1 MTAATS
7 PWTPPSL
14 AERAA
19 RAYTSLVLVDMQN
32 DTCAPGFEAERRGR
46 DLTAVRTAAPADGEA
61 ARGGARSRA
70 HGHPCRLR
78 QPRGPLSGEDG
89 AWLEQRRKA
98 DTIGLW
104 LAGTEGA
111 AFIDEL
117 RPGAGETVIYKPR
130 NSAFKGTNLDHLLRE
145 RGIRSLIVAEHAT
158 NV

>member
-1 MTAATS
+1 MSLLNLIDREPVPA
-7 PWTPPSL
+7 PWSEGENIPWDDPDFS
-14 AERAA
+14 
-19 RAYTSLVLVDMQN
+19 
-32 DTCAPGFEAERRGR
+32 RRM
-46 DLTAVRTAAPADGEA
+46 LKE
-61 ARGGARSRA
+61 
-70 HGHPCRLR
+70 HLR
-78 QPRGPLSGEDG
+78 QDHDAAS
-89 AWLEQRRKA
+89 RKA